1 MNFSDSEIVAAV
13 VKEAGHNLCESPRL
27 ADVILVNTCSIRE
40 NAELRVRNRIQEFK
54 SLKKKKPS
62 LIVGIL
68 GCMAERLKTQL
79 LEEEQFVDIIAGPDA
94 YRDLPKL
101 ISHVESGIKGVN
113 VLLSHEETYS
123 DLNPVRLDG
132 KGVSAFISIMRGC
145 QNFCT
150 YCVVPYTRGKERS
163 REARS
168 ILNEAALL
176 FNQGYREITLLGQNV
191 NSYKWQEYTF
201 ADLLKE
207 VAQINPL
214 LRVRFATSHPKDMSD
229 ALIEAIATYPNI
241 CKSVHLPVQSGS
253 TAVLARMNRK
263 YTREAY
269 LERILTIKTRIPDV
283 SITTD
288 IIAGFCGETEQNH
301 IDTLN
306 LISEAG
312 FDFAYMFK
320 YSERPDT
327 KAAKLYADDVPED
340 IKSKRLQEII
350 NLQNKLSLK
359 SNKNDLGKVFEILVE
374 GPSKRSKDYFSGRNS
389 QNKMVI
395 FPAENMKAGQ
405 YAHVLITDCTSASLK
420 GEIYP
425 KPMS

>member
-54 SLKKKKPS
+54 SLKKKNPS

-176 FNQGYREITLLGQNV
+176 FNQGYRE
-191 NSYKWQEYTF
+191 
-201 ADLLKE
+201 
-207 VAQINPL
+207 
-214 LRVRFATSHPKDMSD
+214 
-229 ALIEAIATYPNI
+229 
-241 CKSVHLPVQSGS
+241 
-253 TAVLARMNRK
+253 
-263 YTREAY
+263 
-269 LERILTIKTRIPDV
+269 
-283 SITTD
+283 
-288 IIAGFCGETEQNH
+288 
-301 IDTLN
+301 
-306 LISEAG
+306 
-312 FDFAYMFK
+312 
-320 YSERPDT
+320 
-327 KAAKLYADDVPED
+327 
-340 IKSKRLQEII
+340 RL
-350 NLQNKLSLK
+350 
-359 SNKNDLGKVFEILVE
+359 
-374 GPSKRSKDYFSGRNS
+374 
-389 QNKMVI
+389 
-395 FPAENMKAGQ
+395 
-405 YAHVLITDCTSASLK
+405 
-420 GEIYP
+420 
-425 KPMS
+425 